1 MTASLADIDTALLAA
16 LSPLAAGPP
25 TTLAP
30 FALVGRYAGPV
41 TEETLREAVAQW
53 PCALLRFDQETSTRL
68 VEVWSADSDD
78 RAIGSWTVLV
88 GVEDPASLD
97 DAMNSA
103 APRTGSLQLVAFVLA
118 ACNALLIT
126 GSWQGLTVRYA
137 ETRAELIKRGA
148 VYVWGVRFEVR
159 REVETATNV
168 DPAALLPYVNPIDG
182 DVNLEGT
189 TDAAPNPLVQFESEP
204 NP

>member
-1 MTASLADIDTALLAA
+1 MTASLAAIDTALLAA

-41 TEETLREAVAQW
+41 TEEALREAGAQW
-53 PCALLRFDQETSTRL
+53 PCALLRFDQETAARV
-68 VEVWSADSDD
+68 VEVWSGDSDD
-78 RAIGSWTVLV
+78 KAVASWTVLV

-103 APRTGSLQLVAFVLA
+103 APRTGSLQLVGFVLS
-118 ACNALLIT
+118 ACNALVVADT
-126 GSWQGLTVRYA
+126 WQGLTIRYA
-137 ETRAELIKRGA
+137 ETRAELIKRGS
-148 VYVWGVRFEVR
+148 VYVWGVRFETR
-159 REVETATNV
+159 RAVETATNP
-168 DPAALLPYVNPIDG
+168 DPAADLPYVNPIDG

-189 TDAAPNPLVQFESEP
+189 ADAAPNPLVQFQSEP